1 MILKGYFM
9 DKNNK
14 PTDSDLIMALE
25 KNKQLWEDLLI
36 SIKDKYDNI
45 SEEWKFPEK
54 KLIK

>member
-1 MILKGYFM
+1 M